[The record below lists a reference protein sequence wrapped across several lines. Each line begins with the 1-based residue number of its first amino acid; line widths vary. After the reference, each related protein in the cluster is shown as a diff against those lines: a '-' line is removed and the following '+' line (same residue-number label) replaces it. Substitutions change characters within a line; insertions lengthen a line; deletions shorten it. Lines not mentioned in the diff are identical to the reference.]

1 MVAGHDL
8 SMTYG
13 MRMCMR
19 VYVYVF
25 VHVYVCFSV
34 NLSVCVCVCVC
45 ACVRTGRHETYL
57 IHVESVRTKGPP
69 RQVRGFPLY
78 SNDKRTGEKK
88 QTRGQDNKSRKRDN
102 SNSTHITRGTNQ
114 GKGTREEENEEQ
126 IIRGI

>member
-1 MVAGHDL
+1 MLA
-8 SMTYG
+8 
-13 MRMCMR
+13 
-19 VYVYVF
+19 
-25 VHVYVCFSV
+25 
-34 NLSVCVCVCVC
+34 CVCVC

-69 RQVRGFPLY
+69 RQVRGYPLY
-78 SNDKRTGEKK
+78 SNDKRTGEK

-114 GKGTREEENEEQ
+114 WKRTREEENEEQ